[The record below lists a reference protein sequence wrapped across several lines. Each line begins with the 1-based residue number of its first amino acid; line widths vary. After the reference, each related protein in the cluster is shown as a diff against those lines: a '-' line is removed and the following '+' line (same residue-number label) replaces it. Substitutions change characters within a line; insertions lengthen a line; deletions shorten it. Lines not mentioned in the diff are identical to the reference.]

1 MSTKSTIIAITAL
14 MTAAC
19 VQVQNPMEECTPVSL
34 AYTTIQATETKAAQ
48 DLNEGAFASGE
59 SVKVRISNTGAGEWT
74 DYIFTTAAE
83 GAMNAPDP
91 APYYPAGSQNIDIVA
106 YYPSTA
112 GTSFSVQADQTSD
125 AYYKASDLMF
135 ASVSN
140 QAKQSEAVNLA
151 FSHKLAKL
159 SVNVTAGTGVGSIT
173 GVRVLNVKPTISFDQ
188 ATGAVG
194 SASGDAT
201 SIAMSNNGA
210 AVIPAQTIAGGLLEI
225 VTDQGT
231 ATYTVS
237 GGKTFESGKQY
248 TLNITLKLRNVGIT
262 NVIAGWASEGTLY
275 VDTVNPYIAGH
286 EYVEMGDGLKW
297 ATMNV
302 GASNPEESGD
312 YFAWG
317 MPEPYYS
324 SLNPLTWK
332 DGKNNGY
339 IMEYYFDP
347 GCTKYVMNKKTQLEL
362 EDDTA
367 RVNWGETWRMPTV
380 AEWTALRNTTN
391 FDWEWDD
398 ARKGHKVTSKVEG
411 YVGNS
416 IFIPAAGYFFGDE
429 LIRVGSEG
437 YYWSSSLST
446 EYSNSARILGFKS
459 SIQSYRP
466 YIDDSYR
473 NIGHTVRAVS
483 E

>member
-1 MSTKSTIIAITAL
+1 MSTKSTIIAIAAL

-19 VQVQNPMEECTPVSL
+19 VQVQNPMEECTPVTL

-48 DLNEGAFASGE
+48 DLNEGTFAAGE
-59 SVKVRISNTGAGEWT
+59 SVKVRISNTGVGEWT

-125 AYYKASDLMF
+125 ANYKASDLMF
-135 ASVSN
+135 ASVTN
-140 QAKQSEAVNLA
+140 QAKQAEAVNLA

-159 SVNVTAGTGVGSIT
+159 NVNITAGTGVGSIT
-173 GVRVLNVKPTISFDQ
+173 GVRVLNVKPTVSFDQ

-237 GGKTFESGKQY
+237 GGKTFDSGKQY
-248 TLNITLKLRNVGIT
+248 TLNITVNLRNVGIT
-262 NVIAGWASEGTLY
+262 NVIAGWASEGTVY
-275 VDTVNPYIAGH
+275 IDTVNPYIAGH

-302 GASNPEESGD
+302 GANNPEDNGD

-317 MPEPYYS
+317 EPEPYYI
-324 SLNPLTWK
+324 SLSPLIWK
-332 DGKNNGY
+332 DGIDNY
-339 IMEYYFDP
+339 AMDYYFDP
-347 GCTKYVMNKKTQLEL
+347 GCTKYATNKKTQLEL

-367 RVNWGETWRMPTV
+367 RVNWGETWRMPTA
-380 AEWTALRNTTN
+380 AELTALRNTTN

-416 IFIPAAGYFFGDE
+416 IFIPAAGYFFGDN
-429 LIRVGSEG
+429 LVGVGSQSN
-437 YYWSSSLST
+437 YWSSSLST
-446 EYSNSARILGFKS
+446 DSAYTARSLRFRLG
-459 SIQSYRP
+459 SYENRVF
-466 YIDDSYR
+466 IDDGYR
-473 NIGHTVRAVS
+473 NIGYTVRAVS